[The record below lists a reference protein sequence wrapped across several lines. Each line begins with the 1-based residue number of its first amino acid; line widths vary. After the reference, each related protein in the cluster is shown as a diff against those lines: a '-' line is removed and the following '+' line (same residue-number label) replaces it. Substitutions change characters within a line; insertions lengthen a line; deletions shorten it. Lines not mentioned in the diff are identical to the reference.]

1 MSEVCSVCGYA
12 LGDRVR
18 MPSGFVRQDGSPT
31 GDVHGVV
38 ETWSHGCHIAVW
50 EETGAVTALPNPNI
64 RRDA

>member
-1 MSEVCSVCGYA
+1 
-12 LGDRVR
+12 